1 MRSSEAEALA
11 VTSISTNSDSMF
23 SVVSAVASYPSSAV
37 ISASASPVVVA
48 VASAAEEAVTVVA
61 QASSTEAVKAT
72 VARFSVVALSKDSTE
87 SSESTES

>member
-1 MRSSEAEALA
+1 M
-11 VTSISTNSDSMF
+11 
-23 SVVSAVASYPSSAV
+23 
-37 ISASASPVVVA
+37 
-48 VASAAEEAVTVVA
+48 AVTVVA